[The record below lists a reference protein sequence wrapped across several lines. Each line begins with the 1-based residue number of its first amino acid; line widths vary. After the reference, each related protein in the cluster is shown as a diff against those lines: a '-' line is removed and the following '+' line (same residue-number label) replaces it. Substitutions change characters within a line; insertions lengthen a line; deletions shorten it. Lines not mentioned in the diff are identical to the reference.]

1 MLDTIIYYIGP
12 FGLAL
17 FPALAVFAVFAVIQE
32 IRDWRGGNH
41 R

>member
-17 FPALAVFAVFAVIQE
+17 CPALGVFAVLAVIQE
-32 IRDWRGGNH
+32 IRERRGGNH